1 MPERIHWT
9 EAESAA
15 FDAELVKLAPL
26 GLTLTETVERAM
38 SAMPHRRPIGG
49 GRLVEHCRA
58 IVKRERM
65 QIAKAQTVNGQP
77 SAIVM
82 PSVGRPKGRTDRGA
96 RVYWNEAEVAEFKT
110 LCLAVW
116 RAHPD
121 RDSAPVASVVRAAL
135 ARHSR
140 PRPFAVQV
148 VAIASPWV
156 KEWRAHPPAEPVN
169 VEPAAV
175 DKPSAANPFPHVPLP
190 GQPMSATI
198 HDITDR
204 LARAVLADAS
214 DDDGPATLGERA
226 RTEAVQFGVDVLT
239 EVLRSPA
246 VRAAIA
252 DLAKVA
258 VGRAEVAAVA
268 STETWQSNAAL
279 PQTKVLIA
287 GLRGHQLTAVLDAH
301 KDKFNIRFWETGK
314 SKDQLKQDAK
324 SAHIVIGITK
334 FLSHSA
340 DAICKGNAR
349 KYIRHAGGMTP
360 LNQLLDMLAQSH
372 APGMAAAE

>member
-1 MPERIHWT
+1 MPKPGPT
-9 EAESAA
+9 
-15 FDAELVKLAPL
+15 VGAPRAK
-26 GLTLTETVERAM
+26 ETA
-38 SAMPHRRPIGG
+38 P
-49 GRLVEHCRA
+49 
-58 IVKRERM
+58 
-65 QIAKAQTVNGQP
+65 
-77 SAIVM
+77 
-82 PSVGRPKGRTDRGA
+82 
-96 RVYWNEAEVAEFKT
+96 RVYWNEHEVDEFKA
-110 LCLAVW
+110 LCLDVW

-121 RDSAPVASVVRAAL
+121 RDAAPIASIVRAAL

-140 PRPFAVQV
+140 PRPFTVQV
-148 VAIASPWV
+148 VALASPWV